1 MASAEEPG
9 LFEVK
14 FADQQE
20 ANPIPVFANHTNII
34 SGGAKAAPT
43 GETLKAIPRAFEGLV
58 SPNALAAGRVLVYFT
73 SDAADTIES
82 EESQFEIPVIVYSA
96 DGKRVVTRKVLT
108 QENMTGFTQAGTV
121 DIVLAAGVPAR
132 VAYIDVPRNLTYG
145 LDPNGRVR
153 AYMGDDTA

>member
-14 FADQQE
+14 YADQNE
-20 ANPIPVFANHTNII
+20 SNPVPVYANHTNII

-43 GETLKAIPRAFEGLV
+43 GETLKAIPRAFEGLIQ
-58 SPNALAAGRVLVYFT
+58 PNAKAAGRILVMFT
-73 SDAADTIES
+73 SDAADTLES
-82 EESQFEIPVIVYSA
+82 EESQWEIPMLVYNSA
-96 DGKRVVTRKVLT
+96 GQLISRKVLT

-121 DIVLAAGVPAR
+121 DTVCAANVPAR
-132 VAYIDVPRNLTYG
+132 IAYYDVPRGLTMG
-145 LDPNGRVR
+145 LDPNGKVR